1 MKKILVILF
10 LIYSQITAATDY
22 YVNSMGSDLS
32 DGLSPS
38 TPWKTISKV
47 NSEFSRFNPG
57 DRILFKS
64 GHTFYGGLV
73 ITKSGI
79 SGKPIT
85 IGSYDAGT
93 KPVISGFT
101 TLGSWTNEGSGI
113 YSTALNTPFSLNN
126 VTLDGI
132 HQPVGRWPNSGWRT
146 ITSHSGKTSIT
157 DNTLTGSPDWSGAEV
172 VIRKNRWTIDQSA
185 ITDHNSS
192 TLFYKSGSDYEPANG
207 YGYFIQKSKLTLDLV
222 GEWYHDQT
230 NDRFYMYFGSNN
242 PQNYSVKV
250 STVNELYYSRAG
262 SYITIDGIAFEGG
275 NYAAIHRYQTSYNIV
290 RNCDF
295 NFSGCYG
302 IYGQT
307 DIYGT
312 TENNTLRNCLNIGLY
327 FDINGHHQTI
337 RNNKIYDIGLIA
349 GMGNNEGGGLIGIVT
364 YANNSTVETN
374 SFENIGYNGISF
386 GGSNITVKNNLV
398 DKFCS
403 VTDDGAGIYTY
414 TGSSGI
420 GYDRHI
426 LNNLVLNGIGNNSG
440 TDSPSWFFN
449 VAGICLD
456 NRSENVEVSGN
467 TIANI
472 AYNGIILH
480 NASTCQFENN
490 TVYNCTAHQF
500 ITTHDDPDFSVKN
513 NKLSNNIFFSKTAA
527 QTVFEAIDYVS
538 DNLRNFFIS
547 DNNYFCRPID
557 DNLTFYTQQPSTGG
571 VNRDLAGWQTFSGQD
586 KNSHKSPITLT
597 DVNKIRFE
605 YNATGSQKIIALDG
619 AYIDVK
625 GTKYSGTLTL
635 MPYTSAV
642 LMVDPNPASPPA
654 IPAYISSVIEN
665 ATPARLDLT
674 FNLALANIVPSASA
688 FAVRINSASRTV
700 IAVTISGSKVLLTLA
715 SPVAYGE
722 TVTVAYTKPASN
734 PLQTTAGGQAATFA
748 AQTVTNNVA
757 APPAVPVYLS
767 SVIENAAPAQ
777 LSMTYNMALA
787 NIVPSASA
795 FAVWVNSASR
805 TVNAV
810 AISGTKVNLTL
821 ASPVAYGETI
831 TVAYTKPAAN
841 PLQNAQ
847 GGQAATI
854 AAQTVTNNVAAPP
867 AVPVYLSSVIE
878 NATPS
883 RLDITYNL
891 ALANI
896 IPAAS
901 SFAVRVNSASRT
913 VNAVAI
919 SGTKVNLT
927 LASPVAYGETVT
939 LAYTK
944 PASNPLQTT
953 AGGQA
958 ATIAAQTVTN
968 NVAAPPAV
976 PVFVSA
982 VTENA
987 TPAQIDITYTL
998 PLANI
1003 IPSVSAF
1010 AVTVNSALRSVVSVV
1025 VSGTKVLLTLSSPL
1039 VYTDV
1044 ATIAYTRPS
1053 SDPLQTT
1060 AGGQATSISAQA
1072 VANRVN
1078 LVNSPPVIRI
1088 NYPSSTYSGFL
1099 GEINATGSYDPNKDN
1114 LTYTWKVPDKVSVSS
1129 TNGSIM
1135 QFLAPVVETSLR
1147 LDFTLT
1153 VNDGKTTGS
1162 ETISIEILPYQ
1173 PELELAEVIAVEASG
1188 FQYPD
1193 YPINIIDGNIA
1204 TLWSANGTDQ
1214 WITLELKEPFN
1225 IHHVILAFQS
1235 GLTKEYYFDVL
1246 GSEDKVTWEPILT
1259 KSRSCAFSGDL
1270 QVFDFPPSK
1279 TGKEFK
1285 YVRLICQGNLADT
1298 WNNIAEFRIFG
1309 YRFRTPSDYEKQTV
1323 KIFPNPAHDYF
1334 NVKIEESSVI
1344 HDYIRIINLS
1354 GNILLHKKIDP
1365 GVSEFHVPINLIK
1378 GIYLIQLGSEKIIS
1392 YCQKLIVVN

>member
-1 MKKILVILF
+1 
-10 LIYSQITAATDY
+10 
-22 YVNSMGSDLS
+22 MGNDLS

-47 NSEFSRFNPG
+47 NSEFSRFNPS

-64 GHTFYGGLV
+64 GHTFYGGL
-73 ITKSGI
+73 IIAKSGI

-85 IGSYDAGT
+85 IGSYDAGA

-101 TLGSWTNEGSGI
+101 TLSSWTNEGNGI
-113 YSTALNTPFSLNN
+113 YSTVLNTQFSLNN
-126 VTLDGI
+126 VTLNGVF
-132 HQPVGRWPNSGWRT
+132 QPIGRWPNTGWRT
-146 ITSHSGKTSIT
+146 ITNHSGNSSIT
-157 DNTLTGSPDWSGAEV
+157 DNTLTGLPDWSGAEV
-172 VIRKNRWTIDQSA
+172 VIRKNRWTIDQSL

-207 YGYFIQKSKLTLDLV
+207 YGYFIQKSKLTLDLI

-230 NDRFYMYFGSNN
+230 NGRFYMYFGSNN

-262 SYITIDGIAFEGG
+262 NYITIDGIAFEGG

-312 TENNTLRNCLNIGLY
+312 TENNTFRNCLNIGLY

-337 RNNKIYDIGLIA
+337 RNNKVYDIGLIA
-349 GMGNNEGGGLIGIVT
+349 GMGNNEGGGLIGVVT

-386 GGSNITVKNNLV
+386 GGSYITVKNNFV

-480 NASTCQFENN
+480 NASNCQFENN

-513 NKLSNNIFFSKTAA
+513 NRLSNNIFFSKIATQTA
-527 QTVFEAIDYVS
+527 FEAIDYLS
-538 DNLRNFFIS
+538 DNLRNFFVS

-571 VNRDLAGWQTFSGQD
+571 VNRNLAGWQSFSGQD

-605 YNATGSQKIIALDG
+605 YNATSSQKVISLDG

-625 GTKYSGTLTL
+625 GTKYSGTITL
-635 MPYTSAV
+635 LPYTSTI
-642 LMVDPNPASPPA
+642 LMVDPNPAPPPA
-654 IPAYISSVIEN
+654 IPAYISSLIEN
-665 ATPARLDLT
+665 TAPDRLSMT
-674 FNLALANIVPSASA
+674 YNLALANIVPSASA
-688 FAVRINSASRTV
+688 FAVR
-700 IAVTISGSKVLLTLA
+700 
-715 SPVAYGE
+715 
-722 TVTVAYTKPASN
+722 
-734 PLQTTAGGQAATFA
+734 
-748 AQTVTNNVA
+748 
-757 APPAVPVYLS
+757 
-767 SVIENAAPAQ
+767 
-777 LSMTYNMALA
+777 
-787 NIVPSASA
+787 
-795 FAVWVNSASR
+795 VNSASR
-805 TVNAV
+805 TVTAV

-821 ASPVAYGETI
+821 ASPVAYSETV
-831 TVAYTKPAAN
+831 TVAYTKPATN
-841 PLQNAQ
+841 PLQTPQ
-847 GGQAATI
+847 GGEAVTI
-854 AAQTVTNNVAAPP
+854 AAQTVTNSIGVPP
-867 AVPVYLSSVIE
+867 AIPVYVG
-878 NATPS
+878 
-883 RLDITYNL
+883 
-891 ALANI
+891 
-896 IPAAS
+896 
-901 SFAVRVNSASRT
+901 AVV
-913 VNAVAI
+913 
-919 SGTKVNLT
+919 
-927 LASPVAYGETVT
+927 
-939 LAYTK
+939 
-944 PASNPLQTT
+944 
-953 AGGQA
+953 
-958 ATIAAQTVTN
+958 
-968 NVAAPPAV
+968 
-976 PVFVSA
+976 
-982 VTENA
+982 ENA
-987 TPAQIDITYTL
+987 TPAQIDMTYNL
-998 PLANI
+998 PLASI

-1010 AVTVNSALRSVVSVV
+1010 TVIVNSAAKSVVSVV
-1025 VSGTKVLLTLSSPL
+1025 VSGTKVLLTFSSPL
-1039 VYTDV
+1039 VYGDV
-1044 ATIAYTRPS
+1044 VTVAYTKPS
-1053 SDPLQTT
+1053 SNPLQAP
-1060 AGGQATSISAQA
+1060 AGGQAATISAQTVTNKINAPVSPVYLSSSVENSAPSVLEITYDMALANIVPASTSFSVQINSVARNIGSVAISGTKVLLNLTIPVAYNDIVTFSYTKPSSNALQTASGGEAASISSQA
-1072 VANRVN
+1072 VTNRVN
-1078 LVNSPPVIRI
+1078 MVNSPPVIRI

-1099 GEINATGSYDPNKDN
+1099 GEINATGSYDPDKDN

-1129 TNGSIM
+1129 TNGSII
-1135 QFLAPVVETSLR
+1135 QFLAPIVETSQR

-1162 ETISIEILPYQ
+1162 ETISIDILPYQ
-1173 PELELAEVIAVEASG
+1173 PDLELAEVIAVEASE
-1188 FQYPD
+1188 FQYPY
-1193 YPINIIDGNIA
+1193 YPVNVIDGN
-1204 TLWSANGTDQ
+1204 TGTMWSVNGTDQ

-1235 GLTKEYYFDVL
+1235 GLAKEYYFDVL

-1334 NVKIEESSVI
+1334 NVKIEESSGI

-1378 GIYLIQLGSEKIIS
+1378 GTYLIQLGSEKIIS

>member
-10 LIYSQITAATDY
+10 LFYSQIAAATDY
-22 YVNSMGSDLS
+22 YVNSMGNDLS

-47 NSEFSRFNPG
+47 NAEFYRFNPG

-64 GHTFYGGLV
+64 GHSFYGGLI

-101 TLGSWTNEGSGI
+101 TLSSWTNEGSGI
-113 YSTALNTPFSLNN
+113 YSAVLNTPFVLNN
-126 VTLDGI
+126 VILNGV
-132 HQPVGRWPNSGWRT
+132 HQPVGRWPNSGWRI
-146 ITSHSGKTSIT
+146 ITSHSGNTSIT
-157 DNTLTGSPDWSGAEV
+157 DNTLTGSPDWSDAEV
-172 VIRKNRWTIDQSA
+172 VIKKNRWTIDQSA
-185 ITDHNSS
+185 ITDHANS
-192 TLFYKSGSDYEPANG
+192 TIIYKSGSNYEPANG
-207 YGYFIQKSKLTLDLV
+207 YGYFIQKSKQTLDLV

-230 NDRFYMYFGSNN
+230 NGRFYMYFGSNN
-242 PQNYSVKV
+242 PVNYTVRV

-262 SYITIDGIAFEGG
+262 NYITIDGLAFEGG
-275 NYAAIHRYQTSYNIV
+275 NYAAIHRYQTNYNIV

-295 NFSGCYG
+295 NFLGCYG

-307 DIYGT
+307 DSYST
-312 TENNTLRNCLNIGLY
+312 TEKNNFRNCLEMGLY

-337 RNNKIYDIGLIA
+337 INNSLSDVGLIP
-349 GMGNNEGGGLIGIVT
+349 GMGFYRGSGLIGILI
-364 YANNSTVETN
+364 YSNNTTIENNTVENT
-374 SFENIGYNGISF
+374 GYNGISF
-386 GGSNITVKNNLV
+386 GGSYITVKNNIIN
-398 DKFCS
+398 KFCS

-414 TGSSGI
+414 TGSTGI

-480 NASTCQFENN
+480 NASNCQFENN
-490 TVYNCTAHQF
+490 TIYNCTAHQF

-513 NKLSNNIFFSKTAA
+513 NRLSNNIFFSKIATQTA
-527 QTVFEAIDYVS
+527 FEAIDYLS
-538 DNLRNFFIS
+538 DNLRNFFVS

-571 VNRDLAGWQTFSGQD
+571 VNRNLAGWQSFSGQD

-605 YNATGSQKIIALDG
+605 YNATSSQKIIALDG

-625 GTKYSGTLTL
+625 GTKYSGTITL
-635 MPYTSAV
+635 LPYTSAI
-642 LMVDPNPASPPA
+642 LMVDPNPAPPPA
-654 IPAYISSVIEN
+654 IPAYVSSVIEN
-665 ATPARLDLT
+665 TTPDRLSMT
-674 FNLALANIVPSASA
+674 YNLALANIVPSASA
-688 FAVRINSASRTV
+688 FTVRVNSASRTV
-700 IAVTISGSKVLLTLA
+700 TAVAISGTKVNLTLA

-722 TVTVAYTKPASN
+722 TVTVAYTKPATN
-734 PLQTTAGGQAATFA
+734 PLQTTAGGQASTMA

-767 SVIENAAPAQ
+767 SVIENAAPAL
-777 LSMTYNMALA
+777 LSMTYNLALA

-795 FAVWVNSASR
+795 FAVRVNSVSR
-805 TVNAV
+805 TVTAV
-810 AISGTKVNLTL
+810 S
-821 ASPVAYGETI
+821 
-831 TVAYTKPAAN
+831 
-841 PLQNAQ
+841 
-847 GGQAATI
+847 
-854 AAQTVTNNVAAPP
+854 
-867 AVPVYLSSVIE
+867 
-878 NATPS
+878 
-883 RLDITYNL
+883 
-891 ALANI
+891 
-896 IPAAS
+896 
-901 SFAVRVNSASRT
+901 
-913 VNAVAI
+913 I

-939 LAYTK
+939 VAYTK
-944 PASNPLQTT
+944 PAANPLQTT

-958 ATIAAQTVTN
+958 VTIAAQTVTN
-968 NVAAPPAV
+968 SIGAPPAI
-976 PVFVSA
+976 PVYVGA
-982 VTENA
+982 VIENA
-987 TPAQIDITYTL
+987 TPAQIDMTYNL
-998 PLANI
+998 PLASI

-1010 AVTVNSALRSVVSVV
+1010 TVIVNSAAKSVVSVV
-1025 VSGTKVLLTLSSPL
+1025 VSGTKVLLTFSGPL
-1039 VYTDV
+1039 VYGDV
-1044 ATIAYTRPS
+1044 VTVAYTKPS
-1053 SDPLQTT
+1053 SNPLQTP
-1060 AGGQATSISAQA
+1060 AGGQAATISAQTVTNKINAPVAPVYLGSSVENSAPSVLEITYDKALANIVPASSAFTAQVNSVTRNISSVAISGTKVLLNLSSPVVFNDVITFSYTKPSSNALQTASGGQAESISAQA
-1072 VANRVN
+1072 ATNRVN
-1078 LVNSPPVIRI
+1078 MVNSPPVIRI

-1129 TNGSIM
+1129 TNGSII
-1135 QFLAPVVETSLR
+1135 QFLAPVVEAVRR

-1188 FQYPD
+1188 FQYPH

-1204 TLWSANGTDQ
+1204 TLWSADGTDQ

-1235 GLTKEYYFDVL
+1235 GLTREYYFDVL

-1259 KSRSCAFSGDL
+1259 KSRSCAFSGDF

-1298 WNNIAEFRIFG
+1298 WNNIAELRIFG

-1323 KIFPNPAHDYF
+1323 KIFPNPAHNYF

-1344 HDYIRIINLS
+1344 HDYLRIINLS

-1378 GIYLIQLGSEKIIS
+1378 GVYLIQLGSEKIIS